1 MVYQTVKVSN
11 NSIGPIGLMWV
22 VIVALQLMHVIHWSW
37 WVVVFFPLIAGLSIT
52 AFALVLG
59 LLCAGGV
66 ALVCR
71 N

>member
-1 MVYQTVKVSN
+1 MINQTINN

-37 WVVVFFPLIAGLSIT
+37 WVVIFFPIIAG
-52 AFALVLG
+52 AGVVALALAIG

-66 ALVCR
+66 ALACR